1 MPLPAASEAGKHPKT
16 ASSRVAPPKA
26 AAICLNLLWLPPSAL
41 RGHGRICPATI
52 RFLPCFTATL
62 HGMHA
67 WTTLDD
73 PCRTW
78 RVASDKDRHGP
89 AQSLASSLAPHAPFP
104 CEHIAYDVQARS
116 TVVQGECCV
125 A

>member
-1 MPLPAASEAGKHPKT
+1 TTVRALRKLREHSHYTPSILLCKTSVIIMPLPAASEAGKHPKT
-16 ASSRVAPPKA
+16 ARSRVAPPKA
-26 AAICLNLLWLPPSAL
+26 AASCLNLLWLPPSAL

-73 PCRTW
+73 P
-78 RVASDKDRHGP
+78 
-89 AQSLASSLAPHAPFP
+89 
-104 CEHIAYDVQARS
+104 
-116 TVVQGECCV
+116 
-125 A
+125 